1 MDFPRHNNTIINK
14 KLKYIMGFND
24 FLKKIFGNKS
34 QRDLREI
41 QPIVAEINKIYPTLE
56 NLSNDELRDRITKI
70 RAALKDSVADK
81 RKEIADIKAE
91 IENVEYE
98 NREPYWEKIDK
109 IEKDILEVLEDEL
122 NKYLPEVFAIV
133 RDTARRFAQNESIE
147 VTASDFDRELAA
159 QGKDFIEINDDK
171 AIYHNHWMA
180 GGNEVTWDMI
190 HYDVQL
196 IGGIVL
202 HQGKIA
208 EMATGEGKTLV
219 ATLPVFLN
227 ALTGNGVHMVTVN
240 DYLAKRDSEW
250 MGPLYMFHGLSVD
263 CIDKTEPNSPERR
276 RAYNA
281 DITFG
286 TNNEFGFDYL
296 RDNMATSPADLVQ
309 RPHNFAIV
317 DEVDSVLIDDARTPL
332 IISGPVAK
340 GDDQMFDQ
348 FKPNVET
355 VVNAQRRLVTS
366 LLTDAKKKIASD
378 NKDERKEGALLLF
391 RAFKGLPKYG
401 PLIKYLSQDGIK
413 PLLLET
419 EAFYMQDNNKQMPIV
434 TDPLYFVID
443 EKNRSIELT
452 DKGIDVL
459 TGKTDDPTFFIL
471 PDITTQL
478 AELENENISDE
489 EKAEKKSQYAQNYA
503 IKAERVHTV
512 NQLLK
517 AYTLFDRDIEYVID
531 DGKIKIVDEQTG
543 RIMEGRRYSDG
554 LHQAI
559 EAKEGVKVEAA
570 TQTFATITLQNYFRM
585 YDKLAG
591 MTGTAETEAAEF
603 MGTYKLG
610 VLPIPTNKPMIRE
623 DKDDLIFRTK
633 KEKLAAIVRDVA
645 KRHKK
650 GQPVLLGTASVES
663 SEVVSSLLD
672 VAKIPHQVLNAK
684 QHDKEAA
691 VVAVA
696 GRKGAVTVAT
706 NMAGRG
712 TDIMLGGNV
721 EFLADAELK
730 SEGYSPD
737 DTPDEYEKRW
747 PGTLAEIKDQ
757 VKDEHEEVV
766 KLGGLYVLGTER
778 HESRR
783 IDNQLRGRSGRQGD
797 PGESRFYLSL
807 EDDLMRLF
815 NTQLVARV
823 MAKGMPEGEPI
834 EAKSVSKGVRTAQK
848 AVESRNFEIRK
859 NVLKY
864 DDVMNKQRTVI
875 YAERQAVLKGADIHE
890 DILKFID
897 DTVLSYIKG
906 ANNGSDKPA
915 DWDWDGLFK
924 AISSVYPIA
933 VEQEAAKDAVD
944 KLKGDKAVEALKEL
958 IVSDA
963 KDQYSDFEDKLGSEG
978 LRQLERRVVLA
989 VLDRKWREH
998 LYEMDYLKD
1007 GIGLR
1012 GMGQRDPL
1020 VEYQREGYQMYNSM
1034 IEAIKEETIQLLFH
1048 VDIERVA
1055 MTEDEETESDED
1067 EAVNAAEAVMG
1078 LDGEAA
1084 ATGESAPAEPETDD
1098 EAEKT
1103 TIDELADEQKNE
1115 KGIVGMQPISHAEGK
1130 VPANKRPKSEELHS
1144 PWADGRTFPG
1154 TGKNAQ
1160 CPCGS
1165 GRKYKMCHGQ
1175 NEQ

>member
-1 MDFPRHNNTIINK
+1 MAWAMAK
-14 KLKYIMGFND
+14 KENHMGFMSKLLSFGSD
-24 FLKKIFGNKS
+24 KDLKRYYKIVDK
-34 QRDLREI
+34 
-41 QPIVAEINKIYPTLE
+41 INGLE
-56 NLSNDELRDRITKI
+56 PQFEKMTEEELRAQTDKFRKRYANGESLDDMLPEAFATVREASKRITGM
-70 RAALKDSVADK
+70 RH
-81 RKEIADIKAE
+81 
-91 IENVEYE
+91 
-98 NREPYWEKIDK
+98 
-109 IEKDILEVLEDEL
+109 
-122 NKYLPEVFAIV
+122 F
-133 RDTARRFAQNESIE
+133 
-147 VTASDFDRELAA
+147 
-159 QGKDFIEINDDK
+159 
-171 AIYHNHWMA
+171 
-180 GGNEVTWDMI
+180 
-190 HYDVQL
+190 DVQL
-196 IGGIVL
+196 IGAMAL
-202 HQGKIA
+202 HEGHIA
-208 EMATGEGKTLV
+208 EMKTGEGKTLV
-219 ATLPVFLN
+219 STLAGYLN
-227 ALTGNGVHMVTVN
+227 AISGKGVHVVTVN

-250 MGPLYMFHGLSVD
+250 MGRIYKYLGMTVGLLQNNMPLEL
-263 CIDKTEPNSPERR
+263 KRP
-276 RAYNA
+276 AYQA
-281 DITFG
+281 DVTYG
-286 TNNEFGFDYL
+286 TNSEFGFDYL
-296 RDNMATSPADLVQ
+296 RDNMVTRPEQRVQ
-309 RPHNFAIV
+309 RGHNYAIV
-317 DEVDSVLIDDARTPL
+317 DEVDSILIDEARTPL
-332 IISGPVAK
+332 IISGAGTKSASTYKDFARAVRGLERGEDVSHDMLTATEDVEPTGDYVMDEAK
-340 GDDQMFDQ
+340 HTIAATERGL
-348 FKPNVET
+348 KKIE
-355 VVNAQRRLVTS
+355 RRLGIE
-366 LLTDAKKKIASD
+366 DIYAD
-378 NKDERKEGALLLF
+378 
-391 RAFKGLPKYG
+391 
-401 PLIKYLSQDGIK
+401 LSG
-413 PLLLET
+413 
-419 EAFYMQDNNKQMPIV
+419 
-434 TDPLYFVID
+434 
-443 EKNRSIELT
+443 
-452 DKGIDVL
+452 
-459 TGKTDDPTFFIL
+459 
-471 PDITTQL
+471 QL
-478 AELENENISDE
+478 
-489 EKAEKKSQYAQNYA
+489 
-503 IKAERVHTV
+503 V
-512 NQLLK
+512 NHLQQALK
-517 AYTLFDRDIEYVID
+517 AQYMFHRDKQYVVTN
-531 DGKIKIVDEQTG
+531 GEVKIVDEFTG
-543 RIMEGRRYSDG
+543 RIMEGRRYSEG

-559 EAKEGVKVEAA
+559 EAKEGVLVREEN
-570 TQTFATITLQNYFRM
+570 QTLATITLQNYFRL
-585 YDKLAG
+585 YDKLSG
-591 MTGTAETEAAEF
+591 MTGTALTEDAEF
-603 MGTYKLG
+603 REIYKLP
-610 VLPIPTNKPMIRE
+610 VEVIPSNKPVQRVDHE
-623 DKDDLIFRTK
+623 DLVYRTIQAKYNAVADDVER
-633 KEKLAAIVRDVA
+633 
-645 KRHKK
+645 RHAK
-650 GQPVLLGTASVES
+650 GQPVLVGTVSIES
-663 SEVVSSLLD
+663 SEKLSAALTKRGI
-672 VAKIPHQVLNAK
+672 AHEVLNAK
-684 QHDKEAA
+684 HHEREAHI
-691 VVAVA
+691 VAQA
-696 GRKGAVTVAT
+696 GRYGAVTIAT

-712 TDIMLGGNV
+712 TDILLGGN
-721 EFLADAELK
+721 
-730 SEGYSPD
+730 
-737 DTPDEYEKRW
+737 PDELVRERLEYEGLTMEDVTPEQLEQFNAEAKETCKAERERV
-747 PGTLAEIKDQ
+747 LAA
-757 VKDEHEEVV
+757 
-766 KLGGLYVLGTER
+766 GGLTVIGTER

>member
-1 MDFPRHNNTIINK
+1 
-14 KLKYIMGFND
+14 MGFMSKLLSFGSD
-24 FLKKIFGNKS
+24 KDLKRYYKIVD
-34 QRDLREI
+34 Q
-41 QPIVAEINKIYPTLE
+41 INGLE
-56 NLSNDELRDRITKI
+56 PQFEKMTEEELRGQT
-70 RAALKDSVADK
+70 DK
-81 RKEIADIKAE
+81 F
-91 IENVEYE
+91 
-98 NREPYWEKIDK
+98 RERYANGESLD
-109 IEKDILEVLEDEL
+109 DM
-122 NKYLPEVFAIV
+122 LPEAFATV
-133 RDTARRFAQNESIE
+133 RE
-147 VTASDFDRELAA
+147 ASKRTMGMRHF
-159 QGKDFIEINDDK
+159 
-171 AIYHNHWMA
+171 
-180 GGNEVTWDMI
+180 
-190 HYDVQL
+190 DVQL
-196 IGGIVL
+196 IGAMAL
-202 HQGKIA
+202 HEGHIA
-208 EMATGEGKTLV
+208 EMKTGEGKTLV
-219 ATLPVFLN
+219 STLAGYLN
-227 ALTGNGVHMVTVN
+227 AIAGKGVHVVTVN

-250 MGPLYMFHGLSVD
+250 MGRIYKYLGMTVGLLQNNMPLEL
-263 CIDKTEPNSPERR
+263 KRP
-276 RAYNA
+276 AYQA
-281 DITFG
+281 DVTYG
-286 TNNEFGFDYL
+286 TNSEFGFDYL
-296 RDNMATSPADLVQ
+296 RDNMVTRPEQRVQ
-309 RPHNFAIV
+309 RGHHYAIV
-317 DEVDSVLIDDARTPL
+317 DEVDSILIDEARTPL
-332 IISGPVAK
+332 IISGAGTKSASTYKDFARAVRGLERGEDVSHDMLTATEDVEPTGDYVMDEAK
-340 GDDQMFDQ
+340 HTIAATERGL
-348 FKPNVET
+348 KKIE
-355 VVNAQRRLVTS
+355 RRL
-366 LLTDAKKKIASD
+366 
-378 NKDERKEGALLLF
+378 
-391 RAFKGLPKYG
+391 
-401 PLIKYLSQDGIK
+401 
-413 PLLLET
+413 
-419 EAFYMQDNNKQMPIV
+419 
-434 TDPLYFVID
+434 
-443 EKNRSIELT
+443 
-452 DKGIDVL
+452 GID
-459 TGKTDDPTFFIL
+459 
-471 PDITTQL
+471 DIYADLSGQL
-478 AELENENISDE
+478 
-489 EKAEKKSQYAQNYA
+489 
-503 IKAERVHTV
+503 V
-512 NQLLK
+512 NHLQQALK
-517 AYTLFDRDIEYVID
+517 AQYMFHRDKQYVVTN
-531 DGKIKIVDEQTG
+531 GEVKIVDEFTG
-543 RIMEGRRYSDG
+543 RIMEGRRYSEG

-559 EAKEGVKVEAA
+559 EAKEGVLVREEN
-570 TQTFATITLQNYFRM
+570 QTLATITLQNYFRL
-585 YDKLAG
+585 YDKLSG
-591 MTGTAETEAAEF
+591 MTGTALTEDAEF
-603 MGTYKLG
+603 REIYKLP
-610 VLPIPTNKPMIRE
+610 VEVIPSNKPVQRVDHE
-623 DKDDLIFRTK
+623 DLVYRTIQAKYNAVADDVER
-633 KEKLAAIVRDVA
+633 
-645 KRHKK
+645 RHAK
-650 GQPVLLGTASVES
+650 GQPVLVGTVSIES
-663 SEVVSSLLD
+663 SEKLSAALTKRCIV
-672 VAKIPHQVLNAK
+672 HEVLNAK
-684 QHDKEAA
+684 HHEREAHI
-691 VVAVA
+691 VAQA
-696 GRKGAVTVAT
+696 GRYGAVTIAT

-712 TDIMLGGNV
+712 TDILLGGN
-721 EFLADAELK
+721 
-730 SEGYSPD
+730 
-737 DTPDEYEKRW
+737 PDELVRERLEYEGLTMEDVTPEQLEQFNAEAKETCKAERERV
-747 PGTLAEIKDQ
+747 LAA
-757 VKDEHEEVV
+757 
-766 KLGGLYVLGTER
+766 GGLTVIGTER

-924 AISSVYPIA
+924 AIASVYPIA
-933 VEQEAAKDAVD
+933 VEQEAAKDAVN